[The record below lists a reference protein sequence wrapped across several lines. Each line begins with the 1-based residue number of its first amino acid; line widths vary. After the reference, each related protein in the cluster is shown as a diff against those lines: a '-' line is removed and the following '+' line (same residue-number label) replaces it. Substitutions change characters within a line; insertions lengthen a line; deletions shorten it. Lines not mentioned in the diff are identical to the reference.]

1 MPTIPSTARLSA
13 TAVEILNAIRNSST
27 QNYRNLVP
35 VADSSRESIRSIGTV
50 IMGYTALQNEFLTA
64 LINRIG
70 RVEVTSKNYTN
81 PWSMFKR
88 GKLDFGES
96 IEEVFVNLAKPFVYD
111 PVQSQSTVFKREI
124 PDVRSAFHYL
134 NYQIYYKNTIENDR
148 LRQAFLSWEGI
159 TDLISYIVEQM
170 YSSAAYDEF
179 MVMKYMLAKH
189 ILNGQ
194 LYAEQVDAVTSANM
208 KSIVGEIKS
217 ISNKF
222 TFKSNKY
229 NLAGVANNV
238 DKENQYIILNS
249 DFDATMDV
257 EVLASAFNMSKA
269 DFMGH
274 RVLVDGLGELD
285 DDRLALLFADDSSY
299 SALTSDEKAALNA
312 IPAVIVDRDFFM
324 IYDNLDEFTELFNGE
339 ALSWQ
344 YWYHVWKTFSVSP
357 FANATVFVPA
367 APSVSAVSVSPAS
380 ATVSAGQVATFTAE
394 VTTANFAPK
403 SVDWSI
409 SGVLGLPAGLVVNG
423 NASSGASTVNVDGAT
438 ITNDQLKGYKVKFGS
453 ATTEYTITG
462 NTATALT
469 ITPSLAANVSDNA
482 TITSVGTATGSDL
495 PATISPSGVLT
506 VMDTCP
512 AGTVITVTA
521 KSTFNTSIT
530 DTATVTVS

>member
-1 MPTIPSTARLSA
+1 MPTIPSTARLNAS
-13 TAVEILNAIRNSST
+13 AVEILNAIRNSSS

-35 VADSSRESIRSIGTV
+35 VADPSRESIRTIGTV
-50 IMGYTALQNEFLTA
+50 MMAYSALQNEFLTA

-70 RVEVTSKNYTN
+70 RVEVTSKSYTN

-111 PVQSQSTVFKREI
+111 PIQSQSTVFKREI

-159 TDLISYIVEQM
+159 TDLIAYIVEQM
-170 YSSAAYDEF
+170 YSSASYDEF
-179 MVMKYMLAKH
+179 LAMKYMLARH

-194 LYAEQVDAVTSANM
+194 LYAEEVSAVTSSNM

-238 DKENQYIILNS
+238 EKSNQYVILNS

-285 DDRLALLFADDSSY
+285 NDRLALLFEKDPNY
-299 SALTSDEKAALNA
+299 TPLTDAEKSALNA
-312 IPAVIVDRDFFM
+312 IPAVLVDRDFFM

-344 YWYHVWKTFSVSP
+344 YWYHVWKTLSVSP

-367 APSVSAVSVSPAS
+367 TPSVSAVDVSPAS

-409 SGVLGLPAGLVVNG
+409 TGVLGLPNGLTVNG
-423 NASSGASTVNVDGAT
+423 QATAGASTVNVDGAT
-438 ITNDQLKGYKVKFGS
+438 ITTDQLKGYKVKFGS
-453 ATTEYTITG
+453 ATTVYTITA
-462 NTATALT
+462 NSATALT
-469 ITPSLAANVSDNA
+469 VTPVLAANVANDA
-482 TITSVGTATGSDL
+482 TITSVGDVVGADL
-495 PATISPSGVLT
+495 PATISPSGVLA
-506 VMDTCP
+506 VLENCP
-512 AGTVITVTA
+512 SGTVITVTA
-521 KSTFNTSIT
+521 TSTFNTSVT